1 MEQQFT
7 KADWVKWDRFYRA
20 NFLNSLSGFKS
31 VSLIGTIS
39 ENGIPN
45 LAIFS
50 NIVHLGADPALIGFV
65 NRPLAAAPDTIRNI
79 QQTGCYTINHI
90 HEAIYQQAHQTS
102 AKYPEDTD
110 EFLATGL
117 TAQYRAGI
125 KAPFVQ
131 ESRVQYCLSLKEI
144 IPIQLNN
151 TFFVI
156 GAVEQVFVDDS
167 FIASDGF
174 IDLHKAGSLT
184 SCGLDA
190 YYSAQPLER
199 LAYAKP

>member
-1 MEQQFT
+1 MEQAFT
-7 KADWVKWDRFYRA
+7 LADWVKWDRFYRA

-79 QQTGCYTINHI
+79 QQTGYYTINHI

-102 AKYPEDTD
+102 AKYPADTD

-125 KAPFVQ
+125 QAPFVE
-131 ESRVQYCLSLKEI
+131 ESKVQYCLSLKEI
-144 IPIQLNN
+144 IPIQWNN

-156 GAVEQVFVDDS
+156 GAVEQVFVDDR
-167 FIASDGF
+167 FIAPDGF
-174 IDLHKAGSLT
+174 IDLHKAGSLA

-190 YYSAQPLER
+190 YYTTQPLER

>member
-1 MEQQFT
+1 MEQVYSSQDRT
-7 KADWVKWDRFYRA
+7 KWDRIYRA

-39 ENGIPN
+39 ESGIPN

-65 NRPLAAAPDTIRNI
+65 NRPLAAAPDTIANI
-79 QQTGCYTINHI
+79 QATGVYTINHI
-90 HEAIYQQAHQTS
+90 QEAFYQKAHQTS
-102 AKYPEDTD
+102 AKYPAEIN
-110 EFLATGL
+110 EFTAVGL
-117 TAQYRAGI
+117 TEQYREGI
-125 KAPFVQ
+125 QAPFVQ
-131 ESRVQYCLSLKEI
+131 ESKIQYSLSLKEI
-144 IPIQLNN
+144 IPIRWNN

-156 GAVEQVFVDDS
+156 GAVEQVFLDEALIDE
-167 FIASDGF
+167 DGF
-174 IDLHKAGSLT
+174 IDLHTAGSLA

-190 YYSAQPLER
+190 YYTVSPLDR

>member
-1 MEQQFT
+1 MERQFST
-7 KADWVKWDRFYRA
+7 DVWTKWDRFYRA

-39 ENGIPN
+39 ESGIPN

-65 NRPLAAAPDTIRNI
+65 NRPLAAAPDTIANI
-79 QQTGCYTINHI
+79 QATGVYTINHI
-90 HEAIYQQAHQTS
+90 QEGFYQKAHQTS
-102 AKYPEDTD
+102 AKYPAEIN
-110 EFLATGL
+110 EFTAVGL
-117 TAQYRAGI
+117 TEQYREGI
-125 KAPFVQ
+125 QAPFVQ
-131 ESRVQYCLSLKEI
+131 ESKIQYSLSLKEI
-144 IPIQLNN
+144 IPIQWNN

-156 GAVEQVFVDDS
+156 GAVEQVFLDEALIDE
-167 FIASDGF
+167 DGF
-174 IDLHKAGSLT
+174 IDLHTAGSLA

-190 YYSAQPLER
+190 YYTVSPLDR